1 MSLRGRKVR
10 GWKEDADENDDT
22 SLLCLAP
29 LAKKRNIRLE
39 NEPDDTSTGSDELT
53 LEYLFTSTLM
63 MSRFFF
69 FCFFFRLFCSL
80 LPRCA
85 RFLATV
91 TFVD

>member
-63 MSRFFF
+63 MSPFFF
-69 FCFFFRLFCSL
+69 FFVFFF
-80 LPRCA
+80 
-85 RFLATV
+85 V
-91 TFVD
+91 YFVLCCRAAQDFSPL